1 MSVDDEQILDS
12 VTPWNPLSY
21 SQQRLWLFQQL
32 QPMSLAYN
40 LGGLL
45 WFEGED
51 VTVEKLQHS
60 LNEMVSVFPSL
71 RSQFSEVEGKAA
83 QRVMPFRPVEY
94 DYIDMQGDSNTV
106 EFINKDARQRWQ
118 QPFNLVEGNLARCC
132 IYQVTEH
139 RFAVLLATHHI
150 VTDAWSFQITIK
162 MLVNSVAGKTYQV
175 KEVQSYLNYA
185 VEQASAEKSEF
196 YEQQKSSWIQNQ
208 FIGEEPL
215 SLSNLNDQS
224 QDAYG
229 ARHELVH
236 LSSDIHD
243 SIKRLGSELGVTK
256 FEVLASAMMLT
267 LRQYSS
273 NVHPSICVPALNRNA
288 KNRRTVGF
296 YVNSAVMGYRIDA
309 EMTLSQLVD
318 KTHASMKAS
327 LAFES
332 TPLETLVGDL
342 PLPTTALNFRNH
354 GDKLSINTN
363 GVSAE
368 FEEFPVLETPFEL
381 VLDVIN
387 KGNAPLRFV
396 YAREKFTRPFITKFI
411 ESFKVNLASIIH
423 SPNAAVAS
431 VNAISSKDMRLIDQH
446 GSGDYSWQYRPFTD
460 LVTEQAVKCPNSIAL
475 KHQNESMSY
484 LELETRSNQ
493 LANSILSQ
501 GATSKSPIGV
511 MMERGVDMIV
521 SMIAVL
527 KAGAPFLPL
536 DPDYPTERLSYMLE
550 DSGAELLL
558 THPKSNDRC
567 KDVLNGS
574 DGVTQFCVENAELA
588 GLSSDNSFKR
598 PLAEELAYIIYT
610 SGSTGKP
617 KGVTISH
624 EGLSM
629 HVQTIGQRYGMS
641 EEDVELH
648 FASISFDGAVERWTV
663 PLAFGSRLVIRD
675 QELWT
680 AEQTC
685 DVLQQEKVTIACFPP
700 SYVGPLLDWVEA
712 TKPELALRSITLGGE
727 AFTRETFER
736 IQEVLAPPRIINGY
750 GPTETVITPMIWE
763 AYAQDTMESAYAPI
777 GTPVGDRKLYVLDAE
792 LSQVPFGCS
801 GELYIGSEAGLA
813 EGYLKQPNL
822 TAERFLPDPYSNNG
836 ERMYRTGDLVQW
848 REDGIMEYLGRV
860 DQQVKIRGFRVELGE
875 IESQLQALSGAEFCS
890 VVDHDSPTGKKLVG
904 YVQLSKAEQ
913 NKHQSN
919 NTLSQDASGNDEAQW
934 LEQLGRTLPDYMV
947 PACIIVQDK
956 LPLTPAGKVDR
967 KQLLAPDWT
976 EIHSDQGSLVN
987 NQQVMLAE
995 IWREL
1000 LKVKSVGAN
1009 SQFFALGGDSI
1020 MALQLVGKLRQQGF
1034 MLSPKQVFDFP
1045 KLQDMAENLEEVQLV
1060 IAEQGKLRGE
1070 VALLPIQQRYIKHF
1084 ELSRCNQ
1091 YIQFKWDYPLDVERL
1106 THAINRLVEH
1116 HDALRLRF
1124 NHSLS
1129 ADSSFEMTANYRDDA
1144 EFAIHVFDEVID
1156 VEQVQAS
1163 IDLINGVIG
1172 AVGIRSLNK
1181 PDALEEFDQRSE
1193 VLIAVHHL
1201 VVDALSW
1208 PLIIEDLAKLYG
1220 TDLMPSSKVASSTLS
1235 LSQHSLAH
1243 KTHHQGNWVDA
1254 LNTLS
1259 ISDDQ
1264 QAYWAEQQKDLL
1276 YPQSRG
1282 KPISTHW
1289 HTPLS
1294 KIEALTKAGFGFAR
1308 LTQEQIVFLVGALTV
1323 STLNQGK
1330 ALTIHRESHG
1340 RFTDDTGLDLSR
1352 TVGWYTSLYPQA
1364 IPAFDSFEEWVKSL
1378 KDSFDA
1384 DNLGGVTFHAGVMQ
1398 NLWPHVGDMDVLFNY
1413 LGSAAQQLND
1423 AIEVTNVGLWR
1434 DDSNSADAA
1443 IVINASVNNEQLLWD
1458 VELDS
1463 NCFNESEVEVLHAAF
1478 NSSIARLHDLFIEA
1492 DSVLTKAD
1500 APLVHLSQLQLN
1512 QLCNGVSSAGSLPN
1526 TILPLSTLQQGLYF
1540 HAKLSDSDSTY
1551 VNQITLPFNN
1561 VDLPKMIEAW
1571 QGVMQRHQ
1579 MLRSTLFSFDGNAYL
1594 AEWPELRLDY
1604 QVLDVR
1610 KRSQFELG
1618 EYKKQTV
1625 ERGFELEQVVD
1636 RSKVKP
1642 LWRVDFVQTDDH
1654 QVQCIFTIHH
1664 ILMDGWSTGVLLSD
1678 LFALYQGRSIA
1689 PVKGEFSDYLA
1700 WIQNQD
1706 NQQSNDYW
1714 QRYLQDMESP
1724 TRLAESY
1731 GQSNSEMPDSKVSS
1745 FQRYNDDYSQEVIS
1759 EWLPK
1764 LNQIGVT
1771 LNTLTQAAWLLTL
1784 HRFTGQQTPVFGNT
1798 VAGRPT
1804 ELAHS
1809 DSMVG
1814 LFINTLPIAHR
1825 VDLSKPVSEWLLD
1838 IQASSSDQREFSYSS
1853 LSDIQAQTGWSGE
1866 NLFDTLVVFENYPLD
1881 ESLLNRNGSDE
1892 FSIGEPDSYEF
1903 THYPLTLAILP
1914 SESLRIVFA
1923 YDESKFTPQQI
1934 ETLRSTNR
1942 HYLTQL
1948 VEHLT
1953 EDLGRLPDLAENQL
1967 NELGLFERQP
1977 EPWMFE
1983 PFTDL
1988 VAKQALLRPNSE
2000 ALVSNVAAES
2010 GQKRKALTYQQVVE
2024 QSDAVASRLIA
2035 EGIEREDIVG
2045 VLFERDCNML
2055 VAMMGVM
2062 KAGAAFLPLD
2072 PAYPQERLNFM
2083 VQDSGACALVHDD
2096 LSEQLANDIANQAK
2110 TIGYDSLDL
2119 TTRLVDKPAIL
2130 PDQLAYM
2137 IYTSGSTG
2145 KPKGVCVSQ
2154 QGLSMHVQTIGQR
2167 YGMTTND
2174 VELHFASIS
2183 FDGAIER
2190 WTVPLAFGSR
2200 LIIRDQSLWSAQQT
2214 CDVLERE
2221 QVTIAC
2227 FPPSYVL
2234 PLLEWIEGST
2244 LALSVRSWTL
2254 GGEAFTRD
2262 TYFKLQHVLKPKR
2275 IINGYGPTETVVTPM
2290 IWEAYPDTELESAY
2304 APIGKAV
2311 GNRTLYVLDTALNRV
2326 PAGVAGELYI
2336 GEEVGLARGYF
2347 ERPDLTSERFIP
2359 DPFASNGERM
2369 YRTGDVVKWRSDGVM
2384 EYLGRSDEQVKIRGF
2399 RVELGEIESRLQK
2412 ITGSEQCAVIACDSP
2427 SGKQLVAYIQSD
2439 NVLSTEDALKDLSQ
2453 DLPDYMVP
2461 SQVVKMDKIPLT
2473 PASKVDKKRL
2483 PLPNWQEASSS
2494 EYIAPNGVMELAL
2507 ANQWQALFDKKE
2519 ISREDDFFALGGQ
2532 SLLATQLVGRLNQ
2545 QANIRL
2551 SLQAVFDTPVLKEL
2565 AAQCTFTCVKND
2577 TEVAFLERASRLPHM
2592 PASAVQKR
2600 LWFVQQLLPT
2610 SAAYHMPL
2618 GLKFTG
2624 DVNIAALE
2632 SAINVL
2638 VARHEILRTNFT
2650 QVEGELMQSIHAER
2664 EICVGIHQ
2672 YSESDEQRL
2681 SVYKELIAKPFDF
2694 SEGPLIRFDW
2704 ITVAS
2709 EQLATVNHAVS
2720 TEHVANV
2727 EHADNVEHVA
2737 KGKQAELLIV
2747 VHHIISDGI
2756 SMQLLLKEL
2765 AVCYQ
2770 SMICGYT
2777 GEGAASTFEPETTND
2792 VQYVDYAHWQKQWLE
2807 SEEASDQKA
2816 WWLDALK
2823 FDIDPLVLHSE
2834 VPREQ
2839 TETQGNRLHFE
2850 LSSEQVSNITQLAA
2864 RHNTTSFNVML
2875 TMWHLLMHKY
2885 SGQEQVRVGVP
2896 VAGRTQPK
2904 TQAMQGCFINSLV
2917 IPAQFNGE
2925 QSFAELLHQVK
2936 SFTEQALD
2944 RQDFPFEM
2952 LVESLGI
2959 TGNLQYHP
2967 VFQTSFNFQRFDE
2980 AELFDW
2986 QGLDVEPFDP
2996 GVVNA
3001 QLEIGM
3007 DIQQMSENKWLG
3019 FVSYVSPVF
3028 TEDYAQSLLN
3038 HWLLLLDKVSS
3049 NNDTLISQLHLI
3061 DETAEQQNQA
3071 FNDTFLDWGG
3081 FVTPSQQ
3088 MQLQVKKT
3096 PNAIALSMQ
3105 GQTLT
3110 YQEFDVRVNQLANW
3124 LRDKG
3129 VNSETRVGL
3138 GLERSFDL
3146 VIGLHAIT
3154 RAGGAY
3160 VPLDPSYPTERLQ
3173 YILQSANIDL
3183 LLTDSNSVHLW
3194 PESDACK
3201 YVDLTQLDVSK
3212 QSSLPPLVHWQ
3223 PEQALYVIFTSG
3235 STGLP
3240 KGVVNTQAALQ
3251 NRLNWMQQEYAL
3263 NESDCVLQK
3272 TPFSFDVSVWEFFW
3286 PLMTGARLA
3295 IAPPES
3301 HRQPNVLSQVIQQ
3314 EQVTTL
3320 HFVPS
3325 MLNAFAVE
3333 TNISDCVSL
3342 KRIICSGEALPADLV
3357 EQVLSHAPVDL
3368 HNLYGPTE
3376 AAIDVTYWPCELPV
3390 AKRIP
3395 IGYAIS
3401 NTQLHVLDNN
3411 WNPVPIGVPGELYLA
3426 GIGLAREYL
3435 ARPDLTADRF
3445 VPNPFGEPG
3454 SRMYRTGDQVVQ
3466 LADGRL
3472 EYLGRL
3478 DNQVK
3483 IRGLRIE
3490 LEEIENV
3497 INQLEWVEE
3506 SAVIAFKHQT
3516 GDQLVGY
3523 VVDASWSE
3531 DKQMLVKQHLS
3542 EHLPDY
3548 MVPSILIGLSEM
3560 PLSPNGKR
3568 DRKAL
3573 PAPEWQSIEYRAP
3586 ETELECWFATNWEE
3600 VLEIP
3605 KVGLDDNFFALGGH
3619 SLLATRVVAKAHQEL
3634 GLEVALKEFFD
3645 ANSLQALTD
3654 SLQAQ
3659 YQTQNEHE
3667 QDEFDAMAALMDEL
3681 ELL

>member
-12 VTPWNPLSY
+12 VTAWNPLSY

-45 WFEGED
+45 WFEGNG

-71 RSQFSEVEGKAA
+71 RSQFSEIEGKAA
-83 QRVMPFRPVEY
+83 QRVLPFNPVDY
-94 DYIDMQGDSNTV
+94 DCIDMQGGSDAI
-106 EFINKDARQRWQ
+106 EAINQDAPQRWQ
-118 QPFNLVEGNLARCC
+118 QPFNLLEGNLARCC
-132 IYQVTEH
+132 IYQVSEH
-139 RFAVLLATHHI
+139 RFAVLLSTHHI
-150 VTDAWSFQITIK
+150 VTDAWSFQIKIK
-162 MLVNSVAGKTYQV
+162 MLVNSVAGKTYNG
-175 KEVQSYLNYA
+175 KEVQSYLDYA
-185 VEQASAEKSEF
+185 AEQVSAETSDLYK
-196 YEQQKSSWIQNQ
+196 QQKTAWVKNQ
-208 FIGEEPL
+208 FIGEE
-215 SLSNLNDQS
+215 SLSISNLDDQS
-224 QDAYG
+224 LDTYG
-229 ARHELVH
+229 ARHELVS
-236 LSSDIHD
+236 LSNETNE
-243 SIKRLGSELGVTK
+243 SIKKLTSELGATK
-256 FEVLASAMMLT
+256 FEILASAMMLT

-309 EMTLSQLVD
+309 EMTLCQLVNT
-318 KTHASMKAS
+318 THASMKAS
-327 LAFES
+327 LAYES
-332 TPLETLVGDL
+332 TPLEALVGDL

-354 GDKLSINTN
+354 GGKFSLNTN
-363 GVSAE
+363 GVSTE

-387 KGNAPLRFV
+387 KGDTPLRFV
-396 YAREKFTRPFITKFI
+396 YAKEKFTRPFITKFI
-411 ESFKVNLASIIH
+411 ESFKVNLTTIVQ
-423 SPNAAVAS
+423 SPDAAVAS
-431 VNAISSKDMRLIDQH
+431 VNAISSKDIRLIDQY
-446 GSGDYSWQYRPFTD
+446 GSGDHSWYYRPFTD
-460 LVTEQAVKCPNSIAL
+460 LVTEQAVKSPNSIAL

-493 LANSILSQ
+493 LAHSILSQ
-501 GATSKSPIGV
+501 NTTSKSPIGV

-536 DPDYPTERLSYMLE
+536 DPDYPAERLNFMLE

-558 THPKSNDRC
+558 THSKSRSRC
-567 KDVLNGS
+567 TDVLNGI
-574 DGVTQFCVENAELA
+574 GGITQFCVESAELS
-588 GLSSDNSFKR
+588 GLPSDNSFKR

-629 HVQTIGQRYGMS
+629 HVQTIGQRYGMCKD
-641 EEDVELH
+641 DVELH

-663 PLAFGSRLVIRD
+663 PLAFGSCLVIRD

-680 AEQTC
+680 AEKTC

-700 SYVGPLLDWVEA
+700 SYVGPLLDWIEA
-712 TKPELALRSITLGGE
+712 TKPTLALRSITLGGE

-736 IQEVLAPPRIINGY
+736 IQDVLAPPRIINGY

-763 AYAQDTMESAYAPI
+763 AYAQDSMQSAYAPI
-777 GTPVGDRKLYVLDAE
+777 GTPVGERKLYVLDSE

-801 GELYIGSEAGLA
+801 GELYIGSEVGLA

-822 TAERFLPDPYSNNG
+822 TAERFVPDPFSNNG

-848 REDGIMEYLGRV
+848 RDDGIMEYLGRA

-875 IESQLQALSGAEFCS
+875 IESQLQALSGAEFCA
-890 VVDHDSPTGKKLVG
+890 VVDHETPTGKKLVG
-904 YVQLSKAEQ
+904 YVQLSEGQ
-913 NKHQSN
+913 QSETQSN
-919 NTLSQDASGNDEAQW
+919 EAELNDVLSQSTHRNEEARW
-934 LEQLGRTLPDYMV
+934 IDQLGQTLPDYMV
-947 PACIIVQDK
+947 PTCIIVQNK

-967 KQLLAPDWT
+967 KQLHAPDWS
-976 EIHSDQGSLVN
+976 ELHSEQGEVEN
-987 NQQVMLAE
+987 ERQQVLAD
-995 IWREL
+995 IWCDL

-1045 KLQDMAENLEEVQLV
+1045 KLSDMADNLTETKLV
-1060 IAEQGKLRGE
+1060 KAEQVRLQGE
-1070 VALLPIQQRYIKHF
+1070 VTLLPIQQRYIDHF
-1084 ELSRCNQ
+1084 KLSRCNQ
-1091 YIQFKWDYPLDVERL
+1091 FIQFNWRYPVDVERL
-1106 THAINRLVEH
+1106 TASFKGLVEH

-1124 NHSLS
+1124 AHSL
-1129 ADSSFEMTANYRDDA
+1129 DSSLKATANYQDNA
-1144 EFAIHVFDEVID
+1144 EFAIHSFEDEINL
-1156 VEQVQAS
+1156 EQVQAS
-1163 IDLINGVIG
+1163 IDLTHGVIG
-1172 AVGIRSLNK
+1172 AVGTRSLNK
-1181 PDALEEFDQRSE
+1181 HDELGQQSE
-1193 VLIAVHHL
+1193 ILIAIHHL

-1208 PLIIEDLAKLYG
+1208 PVIIEDLAKLYNAHQEAYD
-1220 TDLMPSSKVASSTLS
+1220 TQDTSQKASPELS
-1235 LSQHSLAH
+1235 LGQ
-1243 KTHHQGNWVDA
+1243 KTHHQGNWGH
-1254 LNTLS
+1254 TLS
-1259 ISDDQ
+1259 TLTISKDQ
-1264 QAYWAEQQKDLL
+1264 KAYWAEQTKPPL
-1276 YPQSRG
+1276 YPTKRG
-1282 KPISTHW
+1282 KPIAMQW

-1294 KIEALTKAGFGFAR
+1294 KINALNKAGQEFAR
-1308 LTQEQIVFLVGALTV
+1308 LTQEQIAFMVSALTV

-1340 RFTDDTGLDLSR
+1340 RYTENSGINLSR

-1364 IPAFDSFEEWVKSL
+1364 VPALDSLEEWVKSL
-1378 KDSFDA
+1378 KDNCNA
-1384 DNLGGVTFHAGVMQ
+1384 DELGGVTFHAGVRQ

-1413 LGSAAQQLND
+1413 LGNLTQQMND
-1423 AIEVTNVGLWR
+1423 AVEVTNTGLWR
-1434 DDSNSADAA
+1434 DESNAADAA
-1443 IVINASVNNEQLLWD
+1443 IVINASVHTEHLTWD

-1463 NCFNESEVEVLHAAF
+1463 HSFKQVEVEALHAAF
-1478 NSSIARLHDLFIEA
+1478 DSSIERLHELFIEA
-1492 DSVLTKAD
+1492 NPVLTSND
-1500 APLVHLSQLQLN
+1500 VPLVELTQTQLN
-1512 QLCNGVSSAGSLPN
+1512 QLCAGASSSSTLPR

-1540 HAKLSDSDSTY
+1540 HAKLSESNSTY
-1551 VNQITLPFNN
+1551 VNQITLPLNN
-1561 VDLPKMIEAW
+1561 VDVTKMIDAW
-1571 QGVMQRHQ
+1571 QGVMNRHQ
-1579 MLRSTLFSFDGNAYL
+1579 MLRSTLFSFDGGAYL
-1594 AEWPELRLDY
+1594 AEWPKLSLDY
-1604 QVLDVR
+1604 TILDVR
-1610 KRSQFELG
+1610 KRSQFDLDS
-1618 EYKKQTV
+1618 YKQKTIEQ
-1625 ERGFELEQVVD
+1625 GFELEQFVD
-1636 RSKVKP
+1636 HAKVKP
-1642 LWRVDFVQTDDH
+1642 LWRVDFVQTHDD

-1678 LFALYQGRSIA
+1678 LFALYKGHIVA
-1689 PVKGEFSDYLA
+1689 PVKGEFADYLS

-1706 NQQSNDYW
+1706 SQQSNQYW
-1714 QRYLQDMESP
+1714 QRYLKNMESP
-1724 TRLAESY
+1724 TRLVESFGKPNAEVTD
-1731 GQSNSEMPDSKVSS
+1731 SNVSS
-1745 FQRYNDDYSQEVIS
+1745 FHRYNDDYSSETIS

-1764 LNQIGVT
+1764 LKQAGVT

-1784 HRFTGQQTPVFGNT
+1784 NRFTGQESPVFGNT

-1814 LFINTLPIAHR
+1814 LFINTLPISHQI
-1825 VDLSKPVSEWLLD
+1825 DLSKSVSEWMLE
-1838 IQASSSDQREFSYSS
+1838 IQTSSSEQREFSYSS

-1881 ESLLNRNGSDE
+1881 EALLNSEGNGE
-1892 FSIGEPDSYEF
+1892 FSIGEPESYEF

-1923 YDESKFTPQQI
+1923 YDEGKFTPQQI
-1934 ETLRSTNR
+1934 DALCATNR

-1948 VEHLT
+1948 VQHLT
-1953 EDLGRLPDLAENQL
+1953 ESVGRLP
-1967 NELGLFERQP
+1967 ELDP
-1977 EPWMFE
+1977 EQVSELSSFDCEPEAWTFE

-1988 VAKQALLRPNSE
+1988 VAKQMLLRPDNE
-2000 ALVSNVAAES
+2000 ALVSNVEVNN
-2010 GQKRKALTYQQVVE
+2010 GQQRQRLTYQQVVE
-2024 QSDAVASRLIA
+2024 QSDAIASRLIT
-2035 EGIEREDIVG
+2035 EGVERDDIVG

-2055 VAMMGVM
+2055 VVMMGVM

-2072 PAYPQERLNFM
+2072 PSYPQERLDFM
-2083 VQDSGACALVHDD
+2083 VKDSDARVLVHDL
-2096 LSEQLANDIANQAK
+2096 LSESLANRIRNQAK
-2110 TIGYDSLDL
+2110 IISYSSFDL
-2119 TTRLVDKPAIL
+2119 TETLSQKPAIL

-2145 KPKGVCVSQ
+2145 KPKGVCVSH

-2167 YGMTTND
+2167 YGMTAND

-2200 LIIRDQSLWSAQQT
+2200 LVIRDQSLWSAQQT
-2214 CDVLERE
+2214 CDVLTRE
-2221 QVTIAC
+2221 QITIAC

-2234 PLLEWIEGST
+2234 PLLEWIEGCSPK
-2244 LALSVRSWTL
+2244 LYVRSWTL

-2262 TYFKLQHVLKPKR
+2262 TYFQLQRVLKPKR

-2290 IWEAYPDTELESAY
+2290 IWEAYPETELESAY

-2311 GNRTLYVLDTALNRV
+2311 GNRTLYVLDSALNRV
-2326 PAGVAGELYI
+2326 PAGVSGELYI

-2359 DPFASNGERM
+2359 DPFSSNGERM
-2369 YRTGDVVKWRSDGVM
+2369 YRTGDVVKWRLDGVM

-2412 ITGSEQCAVIACDSP
+2412 ITGSEQCAVIACGSP

-2439 NVLSTEDALKDLSQ
+2439 NELSNEQALKDLAR

-2483 PLPNWQEASSS
+2483 PMPNWQEEVSS
-2494 EYIAPNGVMELAL
+2494 EYIAPIGEMELAL
-2507 ANQWQALFDKKE
+2507 ANQWQVLFSKE
-2519 ISREDDFFALGGQ
+2519 KISREDDFFALGGQ

-2545 QANIRL
+2545 QDNIRL
-2551 SLQAVFDTPVLKEL
+2551 PLQAVFDTPLLKDL
-2565 AAQCTFTCVKND
+2565 AAQCVLSDAQSRK
-2577 TEVAFLERASRLPHM
+2577 EMAVIERVSRLPYM

-2618 GLKFTG
+2618 GLKFNG
-2624 DVNIAALE
+2624 DVNVTVLE
-2632 SAINVL
+2632 RAINML
-2638 VARHEILRTNFT
+2638 IARHEILRTNFS

-2664 EICVGIHQ
+2664 EIPLGLH
-2672 YSESDEQRL
+2672 EHFASDEQRL
-2681 SVYKELIAKPFDF
+2681 SAYQDLIAEPFDF
-2694 SEGPLIRFDW
+2694 SEGSLIRFDW
-2704 ITVAS
+2704 IIGKPETSQS
-2709 EQLATVNHAVS
+2709 EKPETS
-2720 TEHVANV
+2720 ANV
-2727 EHADNVEHVA
+2727 
-2737 KGKQAELLIV
+2737 KQGELLIV
-2747 VHHIISDGI
+2747 AHHIISDGI
-2756 SMQLLLKEL
+2756 SMQQLLSEL
-2765 AVCYQ
+2765 ADCYV
-2770 SMICGYT
+2770 SMISSEEESKAQT
-2777 GEGAASTFEPETTND
+2777 SQTSEITND
-2792 VQYVDYAHWQKQWLE
+2792 FQYADYANWQKQWLE
-2807 SEEASDQKA
+2807 SGEASEQKA
-2816 WWLDALK
+2816 WWLNALK
-2823 FDIDPLVLHSE
+2823 YDIEPLVLHSNVSRDQE
-2834 VPREQ
+2834 DTR
-2839 TETQGNRLHFE
+2839 GNRLHFE
-2850 LSSEQVSNITQLAA
+2850 LTSEQVSNITALAVS
-2864 RHNTTSFNVML
+2864 HNTTPFNVML
-2875 TMWHLLMHKY
+2875 TLWHLLMHKY

-2896 VAGRTQPK
+2896 VAGRTQIE
-2904 TQAMQGCFINSLV
+2904 TQMMQGCFINSLV
-2917 IPAQFNGE
+2917 IPAQFSGE
-2925 QSFAELLHQVK
+2925 LSFSALLNQVK
-2936 SFTEQALD
+2936 SFTEQALQ

-2959 TGNLQYHP
+2959 TGNLRYHP
-2967 VFQTSFNFQRFDE
+2967 VFQTSFNFQSFDE
-2980 AELFDW
+2980 KSLFDW

-3007 DIQQMSENKWLG
+3007 DIQQMSESKWLG
-3019 FVSYVSPVF
+3019 FVSYVSPIF
-3028 TEDYAQSLLN
+3028 TQNFAQALLD
-3038 HWLLLLDKVSS
+3038 HWLLLLDRVATNSAKLV
-3049 NNDTLISQLHLI
+3049 SQLHLI
-3061 DETAEQQNQA
+3061 DENATQQSRA
-3071 FNDTFLDWGG
+3071 FNNTSLDWGN
-3081 FVTPSQQ
+3081 FVTPSQVIQ
-3088 MQLQVKKT
+3088 QQAEET
-3096 PNAIALSMQ
+3096 PDAVALSMQ
-3105 GQTLT
+3105 GKNLT
-3110 YQEFDVRVNQLANW
+3110 YKQFDERVNQLANW
-3124 LRDKG
+3124 LRERG
-3129 VNSETRVGL
+3129 VTSETRVGL

-3146 VIGLHAIT
+3146 VVGLHAIT

-3160 VPLDPSYPTERLQ
+3160 VPLDPSYPAERLQ

-3183 LLTDSNSVHLW
+3183 LLTDSSSMHLW
-3194 PESDACK
+3194 PESEGCE
-3201 YVDLTQLDVSK
+3201 YLDLSQLDTSA
-3212 QSSLPPLVHWQ
+3212 QSSMPPLVQWH

-3263 NESDCVLQK
+3263 NDSDCVLQK

-3295 IAPPES
+3295 IAPPDA
-3301 HRQPNVLSQVIQQ
+3301 HRQSSVLSEVIQQ

-3325 MLNAFAVE
+3325 MLNAFSVE
-3333 TNISDCVSL
+3333 TDISDCVSL

-3357 EQVLSHAPVDL
+3357 GQVLNNAPVEV

-3376 AAIDVTYWPCELPV
+3376 VAIDVTYWPCELPV
-3390 AKRIP
+3390 SKRIP

-3401 NTQLHVLDNN
+3401 NTQLHVLDDN

-3445 VPNPFGEPG
+3445 VPNPFGASG
-3454 SRMYRTGDQVVQ
+3454 SRMYRTGDQVIQ

-3523 VVDASWSE
+3523 VIDSNWDQ
-3531 DKQMLVKQHLS
+3531 DKQELVNKHLS

-3548 MVPSILIGLSEM
+3548 MVPTILIGLSEM

-3586 ETELECWFATNWEE
+3586 ETELELWFASNWEE

-3605 KVGLDDNFFALGGH
+3605 QVGLDDNFFALGGH

-3634 GLEVALKEFFD
+3634 GLEVVLKDFFE
-3645 ANSLQALTD
+3645 ANNLQALTD

>member
-12 VTPWNPLSY
+12 VSPWSPLSY

-45 WFEGED
+45 WFEGKD
-51 VTVEKLQHS
+51 ITVEKLQHS
-60 LNEMVSVFPSL
+60 LNEMVSAFPSL
-71 RSQFSEVEGKAA
+71 RSQFAEVEGKAV
-83 QRVMPFRPVEY
+83 QRVMPFSPVEY

-106 EFINKDARQRWQ
+106 EFINQDARQRWQ
-118 QPFNLVEGNLARCC
+118 QTFNLVESNLARCC

-162 MLVNSVAGKTYQV
+162 MLVNSVAGKTYQMKV
-175 KEVQSYLNYA
+175 VQSYLDYA
-185 VEQASAEKSEF
+185 AEQASAEKSAF
-196 YEQQKSSWIQNQ
+196 YEQQKSSWLQNH
-208 FIGEEPL
+208 FIGEESL
-215 SLSNLNDQS
+215 SLSNLNDQP
-224 QDAYG
+224 QDTYG

-236 LSSDIHD
+236 LSNDIND
-243 SIKRLGSELGVTK
+243 SIKQLGSELGATK

-288 KNRRTVGF
+288 QNRRTVGF

-309 EMTLSQLVD
+309 EMTLSQLVNN
-318 KTHASMKAS
+318 THASMKAS
-327 LAFES
+327 LAYES
-332 TPLETLVGDL
+332 TPLEALAGDL

-387 KGNAPLRFV
+387 KGDAPLRFV
-396 YAREKFTRPFITKFI
+396 YAKEKFTRPFITKFI
-411 ESFKVNLASIIH
+411 ESFKINLATIVQ

-431 VNAISSKDMRLIDQH
+431 VNALSSKDMRLIDQH

-493 LANSILSQ
+493 LAHSILSQ
-501 GATSKSPIGV
+501 GTAAKSPIGV

-527 KAGAPFLPL
+527 KAGSPFLPL
-536 DPDYPTERLSYMLE
+536 DPDYPTERLSFMLE

-558 THPKSNDRC
+558 THSKSDDRYR
-567 KDVLNGS
+567 DVLIGS

-588 GLSSDNSFKR
+588 SLPSDNSFNR

-617 KGVTISH
+617 KGVTISN

-641 EEDVELH
+641 EQDVELH

-663 PLAFGSRLVIRD
+663 PLAFGSKLVIRD

-685 DVLQQEKVTIACFPP
+685 NVLQQEGVTIACFPP
-700 SYVGPLLDWVEA
+700 SYVGPLLDWIEA
-712 TKPELALRSITLGGE
+712 ARPSLALRSITLGGE
-727 AFTRETFER
+727 AFTRETFDR
-736 IQEVLAPPRIINGY
+736 IQDVLAPPRIINGY
-750 GPTETVITPMIWE
+750 GPTETVITPMVWE
-763 AYAQDTMESAYAPI
+763 AYADDTMNSAYAPI
-777 GTPVGDRKLYVLDAE
+777 GTAVGDRKLYVLDSE

-801 GELYIGSEAGLA
+801 GELYIGSEVGLA

-822 TAERFLPDPYSNNG
+822 TAERFLPDPFSNNG

-848 REDGIMEYLGRV
+848 RDDGVMEYLGRV

-875 IESQLQALSGAEFCS
+875 IESQLQALSGAEFCA
-890 VVDHDSPTGKKLVG
+890 VVDHESPTGKKLVG
-904 YVQLSKAEQ
+904 YVQLSKVQ
-913 NKHQSN
+913 QSKAPS
-919 NTLSQDASGNDEAQW
+919 NTSQLQSENDNEEAQW
-934 LEQLGRTLPDYMV
+934 LELLGQTLPDYMV

-967 KQLLAPDWT
+967 KELFAPDWT
-976 EIHSDQGSLVN
+976 EVRSDQGALEN
-987 NQQVMLAE
+987 NRQVMLAE
-995 IWREL
+995 IWCEL

-1020 MALQLVGKLRQQGF
+1020 MALQLVGKLRQLGF

-1045 KLQDMAENLEEVQLV
+1045 KLRDMAGSLEEAKLV
-1060 IAEQGKLRGE
+1060 VAEQGKRQGS
-1070 VALLPIQQRYIKHF
+1070 VALLPIQQRYIEHF
-1084 ELSRCNQ
+1084 ELNRCNQ
-1091 YIQFKWDYPLDVERL
+1091 YIQFKWDYPVDVERL
-1106 THAINRLVEH
+1106 TRAVHHLVEH

-1124 NHSLS
+1124 SH
-1129 ADSSFEMTANYRDDA
+1129 AVSSSSPIEITANYQDDV
-1144 EFAIHVFDEVID
+1144 EFAIHSFDGEININ
-1156 VEQVQAS
+1156 QVQTS

-1172 AVGIRSLNK
+1172 AVGIRSM
-1181 PDALEEFDQRSE
+1181 DALDEATEHSE
-1193 VLIAVHHL
+1193 VLIAIHHL

-1208 PLIIEDLAKLYG
+1208 PVIIEDLVKLYVSEPTSEFSYEPREVSG
-1220 TDLMPSSKVASSTLS
+1220 PHLLT
-1235 LSQHSLAH
+1235 Q
-1243 KTHHQGNWVDA
+1243 KTHHQGNWANA

-1259 ISDDQ
+1259 ISDEQ
-1264 QAYWAEQQKDLL
+1264 QAYWVEQTKEPL
-1276 YPQSRG
+1276 YSTLRG
-1282 KPISTHW
+1282 KPISTQW
-1289 HTPLS
+1289 YTPLS
-1294 KIEALTKAGFGFAR
+1294 KIEALVKAGFGFAR
-1308 LTQEQIVFLVGALTV
+1308 LTQEQIVYLISALTV

-1340 RFTDDTGLDLSR
+1340 RFTEATGLDLSR

-1364 IPAFDSFEEWVKSL
+1364 IPVLESLEEWVKSL
-1378 KDSFDA
+1378 KDSFETDH
-1384 DNLGGVTFHAGVMQ
+1384 LGGVTFHAGVTQ
-1398 NLWPHVGDMDVLFNY
+1398 SLWSHVGDMDVLFNY
-1413 LGSAAQQLND
+1413 LGNAAQQMND
-1423 AIEVTNVGLWR
+1423 AVEVTNTGLWR
-1434 DDSNSADAA
+1434 DESNTADAA
-1443 IVINASVNNEQLLWD
+1443 IVINASVAKEVLLWD
-1458 VELDS
+1458 IELDS
-1463 NCFNESEVEVLHAAF
+1463 ACFSESEVEVLHAALSDSLEQLHEVF
-1478 NSSIARLHDLFIEA
+1478 NDA
-1492 DSVLTKAD
+1492 DPVLTRAD
-1500 APLVHLSQLQLN
+1500 APLIELNQIQLN
-1512 QLCNGVSSAGSLPN
+1512 ELCKGAISPLSLPV

-1551 VNQITLPFNN
+1551 VNQITLPLNN
-1561 VDLPKMIEAW
+1561 VNVPRMVNAW

-1594 AEWPELRLDY
+1594 AEWAELSLDY
-1604 QVLDVR
+1604 QFLDVR
-1610 KRSQFELG
+1610 QRRQFDLE
-1618 EYKKQTV
+1618 EYKQQRV
-1625 ERGFELEQVVD
+1625 ERGFQLEQVVE
-1636 RSKVKP
+1636 RSKVAP
-1642 LWRVDFVQTDDH
+1642 LWSVDFIQTHDH
-1654 QVQCIFTIHH
+1654 QVQCVFTIHH

-1678 LFALYQGRSIA
+1678 LFALYHGRSIA
-1689 PVKGEFSDYLA
+1689 PVKAEFSDYLA
-1700 WIQNQD
+1700 WTQRQD
-1706 NQQSNDYW
+1706 KNQSNEYW

-1724 TRLAESY
+1724 TRLAESF
-1731 GQSNSEMPDSKVSS
+1731 GNSDTSESN
-1745 FQRYNDDYSQEVIS
+1745 FQRYNDDFSQETIS
-1759 EWLPK
+1759 QWLPK

-1784 HRFTGQQTPVFGNT
+1784 NRFTGQEIPVFGNT

-1804 ELAHS
+1804 ELADS

-1814 LFINTLPIAHR
+1814 LFINTLPIAHHI
-1825 VDLSKPVSEWLLD
+1825 DLSKPVSEWLLE
-1838 IQASSSDQREFSYSS
+1838 IQTSSSEQREFSYSS

-1881 ESLLNRNGSDE
+1881 EALLNDKNSNSSA
-1892 FSIGEPDSYEF
+1892 FSIGEPESYEF

-1914 SESLRIVFA
+1914 SDSLRIVFA
-1923 YDESKFTPQQI
+1923 YDESKFTAQQI
-1934 ETLRSTNR
+1934 EALRATNR
-1942 HYLTQL
+1942 HYLNQL
-1948 VEHLT
+1948 VDHLT
-1953 EDLGRLPDLAENQL
+1953 EDLGNLSALADDQL
-1967 NELGLFERQP
+1967 SELNAFERQP
-1977 EPWMFE
+1977 EPWTFS

-1988 VAKQALLRPNSE
+1988 VAQQMLLRPDSE
-2000 ALVSNVAAES
+2000 ALVSNVEVEDGQHRES
-2010 GQKRKALTYQQVVE
+2010 LTYREVVE
-2024 QSDAVASRLIA
+2024 QSDAIAHRLIM
-2035 EGIEREDIVG
+2035 EGVQRDDIVG

-2072 PAYPQERLNFM
+2072 PAYPQERLDFM
-2083 VQDSGACALVHDD
+2083 VQDSGASVLIHDA
-2096 LSEQLANDIANQAK
+2096 LSESLVNQIGNQAK
-2110 TIGYDSLDL
+2110 TISYAAFDL
-2119 TTRLVDKPAIL
+2119 TKNLNDKPVIL

-2154 QGLSMHVQTIGQR
+2154 LGLSMHVQTIGQR
-2167 YGMTTND
+2167 YGMTSDD

-2200 LIIRDQSLWSAQQT
+2200 LVIRDQSLWSAQQT
-2214 CDVLERE
+2214 CDVLARE

-2244 LALSVRSWTL
+2244 PTLSVRSWTL

-2262 TYFKLQHVLKPKR
+2262 TYFKLQQVLKPKR

-2290 IWEAYPDTELESAY
+2290 IWEAYSDTELESAY

-2311 GNRTLYVLDTALNRV
+2311 GNRTLYVLDSALHRV

-2359 DPFASNGERM
+2359 DPFSNNGERM
-2369 YRTGDVVKWRSDGVM
+2369 YRTGDLVKWRLDGVI

-2412 ITGSEQCAVIACDSP
+2412 SAGSEQCAVVAYDSP
-2427 SGKQLVAYIQSD
+2427 TGKQLVAYIQSD
-2439 NVLSTEDALKDLSQ
+2439 NTLSIEDILQDLSK

-2461 SQVVKMDKIPLT
+2461 SQVVQMDKIPLT

-2483 PLPNWQEASSS
+2483 PVPNWQAVAIQD
-2494 EYIAPNGVMELAL
+2494 YIPPIGEMEQVLAQ
-2507 ANQWQALFDKKE
+2507 QWRVLFDKE
-2519 ISREDDFFALGGQ
+2519 LIGRDDDFFALGGQ
-2532 SLLATQLVGRLNQ
+2532 SLLATQLVGRLKQ
-2545 QANIRL
+2545 QDDIRL
-2551 SLQAVFDTPVLKEL
+2551 SLQAVFDTSVLKEL
-2565 AAQCTFTCVKND
+2565 ATHCIKDEAELVTLAQTP
-2577 TEVAFLERASRLPHM
+2577 RLPYM
-2592 PASAVQKR
+2592 PTSAVQKR

-2624 DVNIAALE
+2624 NVNVAALE
-2632 SAINVL
+2632 RAINVL
-2638 VARHEILRTNFT
+2638 VERHEILRTNFS
-2650 QVEGELMQSIHAER
+2650 QVEGELMQSIHADR
-2664 EICVGIHQ
+2664 EICLGMHE
-2672 YSESDEQRL
+2672 SLASDEQRL
-2681 SVYKELIAKPFDF
+2681 LAYKELIAKPFDF

-2704 ITVAS
+2704 IVGT
-2709 EQLATVNHAVS
+2709 
-2720 TEHVANV
+2720 TERPAGV
-2727 EHADNVEHVA
+2727 
-2737 KGKQAELLIV
+2737 KQADLLIV
-2747 VHHIISDGI
+2747 AHHIVSDGI

-2765 AVCYQ
+2765 AHCYQ
-2770 SMICGYT
+2770 SMISEYAENGRVSAS
-2777 GEGAASTFEPETTND
+2777 EPAAIHD
-2792 VQYVDYAHWQKQWLE
+2792 LQYVDYANWQKHWLE
-2807 SEEASDQKA
+2807 SKEASDQKA

-2823 FDIDPLVLHSE
+2823 YDIDPLVLHSDT
-2834 VPREQ
+2834 PREQ
-2839 TETQGNRLHFE
+2839 TKTQGNRLHFE
-2850 LSSEQVSNITQLAA
+2850 LSTEQISSITKLATS
-2864 RHNTTSFNVML
+2864 HKTTPFNVML
-2875 TMWHLLMHKY
+2875 TLWHLLMHKY

-2896 VAGRTQPK
+2896 VAGRTQPE
-2904 TQAMQGCFINSLV
+2904 TQSMQGCFINSLV
-2917 IPAQFNGE
+2917 IPAHFNGE
-2925 QSFAELLHQVK
+2925 QSFSDLLHQVK
-2936 SFTEQALD
+2936 SFTEQALG

-2986 QGLDVEPFDP
+2986 QGLGVEPFDP

-3007 DIQQMSENKWLG
+3007 DIQQMSESKWLG
-3019 FVSYVSPVF
+3019 FVSYVSPIF
-3028 TEDYAQSLLN
+3028 TQDFAQALLG
-3038 HWLLLLDKVSS
+3038 HWLLLLDRVATNS
-3049 NNDTLISQLHLI
+3049 DGLVSQLHLI
-3061 DETAEQQNQA
+3061 DETAEQQNRA
-3071 FNDTFLDWGG
+3071 FNDTSLDWGG
-3081 FVTPSQQ
+3081 FVTPSQAIQ
-3088 MQLQVKKT
+3088 QQAKET
-3096 PNAIALSMQ
+3096 PDAIALSMQ

-3110 YQEFDVRVNQLANW
+3110 YKEFDKRVNQLANW

-3146 VIGLHAIT
+3146 VIGLHAIA

-3160 VPLDPSYPTERLQ
+3160 VPLDPGYPTDRLQ
-3173 YILQSANIDL
+3173 YILESANIAC
-3183 LLTDSNSVHLW
+3183 LLTDSNSMHLW
-3194 PESDACK
+3194 PESNGCE
-3201 YVDLTQLDVSK
+3201 YVDLNKLDVSK
-3212 QSSLPPLVHWQ
+3212 QSSQPPKVNWQ

-3251 NRLNWMQQEYAL
+3251 NRLNWMQQEYVL
-3263 NESDCVLQK
+3263 NQSDCVLQK

-3286 PLMTGARLA
+3286 PLMAGARLA
-3295 IAPPES
+3295 IAPPET
-3301 HRQPNVLSQVIQQ
+3301 HRQPNVLSEVIQQ
-3314 EQVTTL
+3314 EQVTTI

-3325 MLNAFAVE
+3325 MLNAFSIE
-3333 TNISDCVSL
+3333 TNISDCTSL

-3357 EQVLSHAPVDL
+3357 EQVLSHTPVEL

-3390 AKRIP
+3390 SKRIP
-3395 IGYAIS
+3395 IGYAIC
-3401 NTQLHVLDNN
+3401 NTQLYVLDDN
-3411 WNPVPIGVPGELYLA
+3411 WNPVPIGVPGELYLT

-3445 VPNPFGEPG
+3445 IPNPFGEAG

-3497 INQLEWVEE
+3497 MNQLEWVEE

-3516 GDQLVGY
+3516 GEQLVGY
-3523 VVDASWSE
+3523 VVDSNWSE
-3531 DKQMLVKQHLS
+3531 DKQALVKQHLS

-3548 MVPSILIGLSEM
+3548 MVPPILIGLDEM

-3586 ETELECWFATNWEE
+3586 ETELEIWFATHWAE
-3600 VLEIP
+3600 VLAIP
-3605 KVGLDDNFFALGGH
+3605 QVGLDDNFFALGGH

-3634 GLEVALKEFFD
+3634 GLDVALKDFFE
-3645 ANSLQALTD
+3645 AKSLQALTD
-3654 SLQAQ
+3654 SLQSH
-3659 YQTQNEHE
+3659 YQTQNQHE

>member
-45 WFEGED
+45 WFEGKD
-51 VTVEKLQHS
+51 ITAEKIQHS
-60 LNEMVSVFPSL
+60 LNEMVSAFPSL
-71 RSQFSEVEGKAA
+71 RSQFSEIEGKSA
-83 QRVMPFRPVEY
+83 QRVLPFSPVDY
-94 DYIDMQGDSNTV
+94 DCIDMQGGSDAV
-106 EFINKDARQRWQ
+106 KVINQDARKRWQ
-118 QPFNLVEGNLARCC
+118 QPFNLLEGNLARCC
-132 IYQVTEH
+132 IYQVSEH

-150 VTDAWSFQITIK
+150 VTDAWSFQIKIK
-162 MLVNSVAGKTYQV
+162 MLVNSVAGKAYSG
-175 KEVQSYLNYA
+175 KEVQSYLDYA
-185 VEQASAEKSEF
+185 AEQASTEKSDI
-196 YEQQKSSWIQNQ
+196 YKQQKAAWIENQ
-208 FIGEEPL
+208 FIGEESL

-224 QDAYG
+224 QDTYG

-236 LSSDIHD
+236 LSKEIND
-243 SIKRLGSELGVTK
+243 SIKLLGSELGATK

-288 KNRRTVGF
+288 QNRRTVGF

-309 EMTLSQLVD
+309 EMSLSQLVNN
-318 KTHASMKAS
+318 THASMKVS

-332 TPLETLVGDL
+332 TPLEALVGDL

-363 GVSAE
+363 GVFAE

-387 KGNAPLRFV
+387 KGDAPLRFV
-396 YAREKFTRPFITKFI
+396 YAKEKFTRPFITKFI
-411 ESFKVNLASIIH
+411 ESFKINLATIVQ

-431 VNAISSKDMRLIDQH
+431 VNALSSKDMRLIDQY
-446 GSGDYSWQYRPFTD
+446 GSGDHSWHYRPFTD
-460 LVTEQAVKCPNSIAL
+460 LVTEQAFKCPNSIAL

-493 LANSILSQ
+493 LAHSILSQ
-501 GATSKSPIGV
+501 GTAAKSPIGV

-527 KAGAPFLPL
+527 KAGSPFLPL
-536 DPDYPTERLSYMLE
+536 DPDYPTERLSFMLE

-558 THPKSNDRC
+558 THSKSNDRC
-567 KDVLNGS
+567 RDVLNRGE
-574 DGVTQFCVENAELA
+574 GVTHFCIENVELEHLP
-588 GLSSDNSFKR
+588 LDNSFNR

-629 HVQTIGQRYGMS
+629 HVQTIGKRYGMS

-663 PLAFGSRLVIRD
+663 PLAFGSKLVIRD

-680 AEQTC
+680 AERTC
-685 DVLQQEKVTIACFPP
+685 DALQQEKVTIACFPP
-700 SYVGPLLDWVEA
+700 SYVGPLLDWIEA
-712 TKPELALRSITLGGE
+712 TKPALALRSITLGGE
-727 AFTRETFER
+727 AFTRETFDR
-736 IQEVLAPPRIINGY
+736 IQNVLAPPRIINGY

-763 AYAQDTMESAYAPI
+763 AYADDTMNSAYAPI
-777 GTPVGDRKLYVLDAE
+777 GTPVGDRKLYVLDSE

-801 GELYIGSEAGLA
+801 GELYIGSEVGLA

-822 TAERFLPDPYSNNG
+822 TAERFLPDPFSSNG

-848 REDGIMEYLGRV
+848 RDDGVMEYLGRV
-860 DQQVKIRGFRVELGE
+860 DQQVKIRGFRIELGE
-875 IESQLQALSGAEFCS
+875 IESQLQALSSAEFCA
-890 VVDHDSPTGKKLVG
+890 VVDHESPTGKKLVG
-904 YVQLSKAEQ
+904 YVQL
-913 NKHQSN
+913 NKVQKSNAQSN
-919 NTLSQDASGNDEAQW
+919 TPQLQSSNGNEESQW
-934 LEQLGRTLPDYMV
+934 LELLGQTLPDYMV
-947 PACIIVQDK
+947 PACIIVQDR

-967 KQLLAPDWT
+967 KELFAPDWT
-976 EIHSDQGSLVN
+976 EIRSDQGALETN
-987 NQQVMLAE
+987 RQVMLAE
-995 IWREL
+995 VWCEL

-1020 MALQLVGKLRQQGF
+1020 MALQLVGKLRQQGY

-1045 KLQDMAENLEEVQLV
+1045 KLQDMAENLEEAQLV
-1060 IAEQGKLRGE
+1060 VAEQDKLQGE

-1091 YIQFKWDYPLDVERL
+1091 YIQFKWDYPFDLARL
-1106 THAINRLVEH
+1106 TKAFRGLIEH

-1124 NHSLS
+1124 S
-1129 ADSSFEMTANYRDDA
+1129 ADTAIGMTANYQD
-1144 EFAIHVFDEVID
+1144 D
-1156 VEQVQAS
+1156 VEFTIHSFDSEININQVQTS

-1172 AVGIRSLNK
+1172 AVGIRSMDGLDESAEN
-1181 PDALEEFDQRSE
+1181 SE
-1193 VLIAVHHL
+1193 VLIAIHHL

-1208 PLIIEDLAKLYG
+1208 PVIIEDLVKLYVSEP
-1220 TDLMPSSKVASSTLS
+1220 TSELS
-1235 LSQHSLAH
+1235 YEPRGISGPHLLTQ
-1243 KTHHQGNWVDA
+1243 KTHHQGNWANA

-1264 QAYWAEQQKDLL
+1264 QAYWAEQTKEPL
-1276 YPQSRG
+1276 YSTPRG

-1308 LTQEQIVFLVGALTV
+1308 LTQEQIVFLVSTLTV

-1340 RFTDDTGLDLSR
+1340 RFTEDSGLDLSR

-1364 IPAFDSFEEWVKSL
+1364 IPVLDSLEEWVKSL

-1384 DNLGGVTFHAGVMQ
+1384 DQLGGVTFHAGVMQ

-1413 LGSAAQQLND
+1413 LGNAAQQIND
-1423 AIEVTNVGLWR
+1423 AVEVTNTGLWR
-1434 DDSNSADAA
+1434 DESNTADAA
-1443 IVINASVNNEQLLWD
+1443 IVINASVVKEALLWD
-1458 VELDS
+1458 IELD
-1463 NCFNESEVEVLHAAF
+1463 NGCFNEFEIDVLHAAF
-1478 NSSIARLHDLFIEA
+1478 DSSIERLHDLFIEA
-1492 DSVLTKAD
+1492 SPILTKAD
-1500 APLVHLSQLQLN
+1500 APLVDLSQIQFK
-1512 QLCNGVSSAGSLPN
+1512 QLCGCVSTAADLPS

-1561 VDLPKMIEAW
+1561 VHVPKMVEAW

-1594 AEWPELRLDY
+1594 AEWAELGLDY
-1604 QVLDVR
+1604 EVLDVR
-1610 KRSQFELG
+1610 KRSQFDIE
-1618 EYKKQTV
+1618 EYKQLRV
-1625 ERGFELEQVVD
+1625 EGGFQLEQVVE

-1642 LWRVDFVQTDDH
+1642 LWRVDFIQTHDH

-1678 LFALYQGRSIA
+1678 LFALYQGRAIT

-1700 WIQNQD
+1700 WTQRQD
-1706 NQQSNDYW
+1706 KSQSNEYW
-1714 QRYLQDMESP
+1714 QNYLQGMESP
-1724 TRLAESY
+1724 TRLAESF
-1731 GQSNSEMPDSKVSS
+1731 GQSKPEASDPKVSS
-1745 FQRYNDDYSQEVIS
+1745 FHRYNDDYSSEVIS

-1764 LNQIGVT
+1764 LNQAGVT

-1784 HRFTGQQTPVFGNT
+1784 NRFTGQETPVFGNT

-1814 LFINTLPIAHR
+1814 LFINTLPIAQR
-1825 VDLSKPVSEWLLD
+1825 VDLSKRVSEWLLD
-1838 IQASSSDQREFSYSS
+1838 IQTSSSEQREYSYSS

-1881 ESLLNRNGSDE
+1881 EALLNSKGNDE
-1892 FSIGEPDSYEF
+1892 FSIGEPESYEF

-1914 SESLRIVFA
+1914 SDSLRIVFA
-1923 YDESKFTPQQI
+1923 YDESKFTSQQV
-1934 ETLRSTNR
+1934 EVLCATNR

-1948 VEHLT
+1948 VGHLA
-1953 EDLGRLPDLAENQL
+1953 EDLGRLSELAEDQL
-1967 NELGLFERQP
+1967 RELRSFDRQP
-1977 EPWMFE
+1977 EPWAFE

-1988 VAKQALLRPNSE
+1988 VTKQMLLHPNDE
-2000 ALVSNVAAES
+2000 ALVSNVEVENGLQRQS
-2010 GQKRKALTYQQVVE
+2010 LTYQQVVE
-2024 QSDAVASRLIA
+2024 QSDAIASRLIT
-2035 EGIEREDIVG
+2035 EGVKRDDIVG

-2055 VAMMGVM
+2055 VAMMGIM

-2072 PAYPQERLNFM
+2072 PSYPQERLDFM
-2083 VQDSGACALVHDD
+2083 IQDSGARVLIHDA
-2096 LSEQLANDIANQAK
+2096 LSESLGDQIGNQAK
-2110 TIGYDSLDL
+2110 IISYDSFDL
-2119 TTRLVDKPAIL
+2119 TKNLNDTPVIL

-2154 QGLSMHVQTIGQR
+2154 QGLSMHVQAIGQR
-2167 YGMTTND
+2167 YGMTASD
-2174 VELHFASIS
+2174 IELHFASIS

-2200 LIIRDQSLWSAQQT
+2200 LVIRDQSLWSAQQT
-2214 CDVLERE
+2214 CDVLVRE

-2234 PLLEWIEGST
+2234 PLLEWIEGSDPE
-2244 LALSVRSWTL
+2244 LYVRSWTL

-2262 TYFKLQHVLKPKR
+2262 TYFRLQHVLKPKR

-2290 IWEAYPDTELESAY
+2290 IWEAYSDTELESAY

-2311 GNRTLYVLDTALNRV
+2311 GNRTLYVLDSALNRV
-2326 PAGVAGELYI
+2326 PTGVAGELYI

-2347 ERPDLTSERFIP
+2347 ERPHLTSERFIP
-2359 DPFASNGERM
+2359 DPFSNNGERM

-2439 NVLSTEDALKDLSQ
+2439 NVLSSEGALQDLAK

-2483 PLPNWQEASSS
+2483 PMPNWQEVVSAD
-2494 EYIAPNGVMELAL
+2494 YIAPIGKIELTL
-2507 ANQWQALFDKKE
+2507 AKQWQALFDKE
-2519 ISREDDFFALGGQ
+2519 QISREDDFFALGGQ
-2532 SLLATQLVGRLNQ
+2532 SLLATQLVGRLSQ
-2545 QANIRL
+2545 QDDIRL
-2551 SLQAVFDTPVLKEL
+2551 SLQAVFDAPVLKDL
-2565 AAQCTFTCVKND
+2565 AAQCMLTDVRNRG
-2577 TEVAFLERASRLPHM
+2577 EVVSLARASRLPYM

-2600 LWFVQQLLPT
+2600 LWFVQQLLPA

-2624 DVNIAALE
+2624 NVNVAALE
-2632 SAINVL
+2632 RAINVL
-2638 VARHEILRTNFT
+2638 VERHEILRTNFS
-2650 QVEGELMQSIHAER
+2650 QVEGELMQSIHPER
-2664 EICVGIHQ
+2664 EICLGMH
-2672 YSESDEQRL
+2672 EGLASDEQRL
-2681 SVYKELIAKPFDF
+2681 LAYKELIAKPFDF
-2694 SEGPLIRFDW
+2694 AEDQLIRFDW
-2704 ITVAS
+2704 IVRAS
-2709 EQLATVNHAVS
+2709 ERS
-2720 TEHVANV
+2720 TGV
-2727 EHADNVEHVA
+2727 E
-2737 KGKQAELLIV
+2737 QAELFIV
-2747 VHHIISDGI
+2747 AHHIISDGI

-2770 SMICGYT
+2770 SMISAYLES
-2777 GEGAASTFEPETTND
+2777 GESAAFDTPAIHD
-2792 VQYVDYAHWQKQWLE
+2792 VQYADYVNWQKQWLE
-2807 SEEASDQKA
+2807 SEEASEHKS

-2823 FDIDPLVLHSE
+2823 YDIDPLVLHSD

-2839 TETQGNRLHFE
+2839 TETQGHRLHFE
-2850 LSSEQVSNITQLAA
+2850 LTNEQVSNITQLATS
-2864 RHNTTSFNVML
+2864 HNTTPFTVML
-2875 TMWHLLMHKY
+2875 TLWHLLMHKY

-2896 VAGRTQPK
+2896 VAGRTQPE
-2904 TQAMQGCFINSLV
+2904 TQTMQGCFINSLV

-2925 QSFAELLHQVK
+2925 QSFSDLLHQVK
-2936 SFTEQALD
+2936 FFTEQALG

-2986 QGLDVEPFDP
+2986 QGGLDVEPFDP

-3007 DIQQMSENKWLG
+3007 DIQQMSESKWLG
-3019 FVSYVSPVF
+3019 FVSYVSPIFKQDFVQ
-3028 TEDYAQSLLN
+3028 ALLG
-3038 HWLLLLDKVSS
+3038 HWLLLLDRVATNS
-3049 NNDTLISQLHLI
+3049 DGLVSQLHLI
-3061 DETAEQQNQA
+3061 DETAEQQNRA
-3071 FNDTFLDWGG
+3071 FNDTSLDWGG
-3081 FVTPSQQ
+3081 FVTPSHKIQHQ
-3088 MQLQVKKT
+3088 AEKT
-3096 PNAIALSMQ
+3096 PGSIALSMQ
-3105 GQTLT
+3105 GQILT
-3110 YQEFDVRVNQLANW
+3110 YKEFDKRVNQLANW

-3138 GLERSFDL
+3138 GLERSFEL

-3160 VPLDPSYPTERLQ
+3160 VPLDPSYPVERLQ

-3194 PESDACK
+3194 PQSQDCE
-3201 YVDLTQLDVSK
+3201 YVDLSKLDLSGQPSV
-3212 QSSLPPLVHWQ
+3212 PPLVHWH

-3295 IAPPES
+3295 IAPPEA
-3301 HRQPNVLSQVIQQ
+3301 HRQPSVLSEVIQQ

-3325 MLNAFAVE
+3325 MLNAFSVE

-3357 EQVLSHAPVDL
+3357 EQVLSYAPVEL

-3390 AKRIP
+3390 SKRIP

-3401 NTQLHVLDNN
+3401 NTQLYVLDDN
-3411 WNPVPIGVPGELYLA
+3411 WNSVPIGVPGELYLA

-3445 VPNPFGEPG
+3445 IPNPFGEAG

-3466 LADGRL
+3466 MADGRL

-3497 INQLEWVEE
+3497 INQLDWVEE

-3523 VVDASWSE
+3523 VIDSHWE
-3531 DKQMLVKQHLS
+3531 QDKQELLKKHLS
-3542 EHLPDY
+3542 EHVPDY
-3548 MVPSILIGLSEM
+3548 MVPTILIGLGEM

-3573 PAPEWQSIEYRAP
+3573 PAPEWQSIKYRAP
-3586 ETELECWFATNWEE
+3586 ETELELWFATNWEE
-3600 VLEIP
+3600 VLEVP
-3605 KVGLDDNFFALGGH
+3605 QVGLDDNFFALGGH

-3634 GLEVALKEFFD
+3634 GLEVVLKDFFE

-3654 SLQAQ
+3654 SLQNQ